1 MSGPA
6 QLRLVYVEFDA
17 AAPPFMWLYDG
28 VVADDAQAERAKAYR
43 NLALLVDGRGRTV
56 RADGR
61 RATRAAKGSP
71 LLVEF
76 ALDGADPEGRRLRAT
91 TVFIGELDHD
101 GWVAECAPQ
110 VVDILRAG
118 GFAVDQGHVYQAL
131 EWGRASTAH
140 RFPGL
145 ARAVR
150 RLLRRLGVGRTET
163 AFEPA
168 GRT

>member
-1 MSGPA
+1 MSDPVDV
-6 QLRLVYVEFDA
+6 LLVYVEFHPGL
-17 AAPPFMWLYDG
+17 PPFTWLHERLR
-28 VVADDAQAERAKAYR
+28 ADDAVADQAKGYR
-43 NLALLVDGRGRTV
+43 ILAAIVDSRGRTA
-56 RADGR
+56 RRDGL
-61 RATRAAKGSP
+61 RATHATAHNA

-118 GFAVDQGHVYQAL
+118 GFAVDQGHVCQAL

-150 RLLRRLGVGRTET
+150 RLLRRLGVGRPET

-168 GRT
+168 GRA